1 LSLTD
6 TPGFMVGPDS
16 EKQGAVRSMSE
27 LFLAG
32 AGMSVPIVA
41 IFLRKGYG
49 LGAMAMTGGSFVR
62 PVYAAS
68 WPTGEFG
75 GMGLE
80 GAVRLGFRKELD
92 AVSDTAERE
101 ALFQQLLARM
111 YEVGKATEAAA
122 HLEIDAVIDPADTRA
137 VVLRAFAAAATGSS
151 KHS

>member
-1 LSLTD
+1 MPVLSLTD

-16 EKQGAVRSMSE
+16 EVQGAVRRMSS

-32 AGMSVPIVA
+32 AQLTVPVVA

-49 LGAMAMTGGSFVR
+49 LGAMAMTAGSFAR
-62 PVYAAS
+62 PGYAAS

-92 AVSDTAERE
+92 AVDDAAERE
-101 ALFQQLLARM
+101 ALFQQLLTRM
-111 YEVGKATEAAA
+111 YDLGKATEAAA
-122 HLEIDAVIDPADTRA
+122 FLEIDAVIDPVDTRG
-137 VVLRAFAAAATGSS
+137 VILRALAASS
-151 KHS
+151 